1 MKTSCNVVQ
10 DVFVLY
16 QDGALSEET
25 RLEVK
30 NHLRKCRDCR
40 AFYQEMKSG
49 YGRSSGRRG
58 ASLVM
63 KPEAELSFENVA
75 QRLRKAK
82 VKNSIISNSA
92 WGAAVLCG
100 VLLTLAAYRSH
111 IKNKNGGV

>member
-75 QRLRKAK
+75 QTAAYEPRKALC
-82 VKNSIISNSA
+82 
-92 WGAAVLCG
+92 AA
-100 VLLTLAAYRSH
+100 LLFNLTEIELFVRKRTLLRR
-111 IKNKNGGV
+111 IQN